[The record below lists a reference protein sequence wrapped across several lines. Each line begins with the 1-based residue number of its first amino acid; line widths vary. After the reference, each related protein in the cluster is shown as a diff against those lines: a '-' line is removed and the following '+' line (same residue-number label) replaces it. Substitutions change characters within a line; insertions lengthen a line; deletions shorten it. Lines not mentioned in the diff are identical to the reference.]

1 MYYNGEMVRLRPPE
15 REDLPLF
22 VEWLSNPDLRKFV
35 TIRYISLGLEEQWYE
50 RLLESTGQMPPGRL
64 HFVIEAID
72 SAQPIGVISLEGI
85 NWCDRTSE
93 VGIIVGDQ
101 AFWGKG
107 YGTDAM
113 RVLLRVGFDW
123 YNLHRIDLRVIADNE
138 RAIRS
143 YEKCGYQHEGR
154 MREAMF
160 VGGEHKDV
168 LLMSMLEDE
177 FRS

>member
-101 AFWGKG
+101 AYWGKG

>member
-22 VEWLSNPDLRKFV
+22 VEWLSNPDLRNFV
-35 TIRYISLGLEEQWYE
+35 TVRYISLGLEEKWYE
-50 RLLESTGQMPPGRL
+50 GLLESTGKMPPGRV
-64 HFVIEAID
+64 HFVIEALD
-72 SAQPIGVISLEGI
+72 SAQSIGVTSLENI
-85 NWCDRTSE
+85 NWCDRASE

-101 AFWGKG
+101 AYWGKG

-123 YNLHRIDLRVIADNE
+123 YNLHRIYLRVIADNE

-160 VGGEHKDV
+160 VDGEHKDV
-168 LLMSMLEDE
+168 LLMSILEDE

>member
-72 SAQPIGVISLEGI
+72 SAQPIGVISLENI
-85 NWCDRTSE
+85 NWCDRASE

-101 AFWGKG
+101 AYWGKG

-168 LLMSMLEDE
+168 LLMSILEDE

>member
-50 RLLESTGQMPPGRL
+50 RLLESTGKMPPSRV

-72 SAQPIGVISLEGI
+72 SAQPIGVTSLENI

-101 AFWGKG
+101 ALLGQG
-107 YGTDAM
+107 LRHRRDA
-113 RVLLRVGFDW
+113 RAPAGGIRLVQPASHRPARDRRQRARDPLL
-123 YNLHRIDLRVIADNE
+123 
-138 RAIRS
+138 
-143 YEKCGYQHEGR
+143 
-154 MREAMF
+154 
-160 VGGEHKDV
+160 
-168 LLMSMLEDE
+168 
-177 FRS
+177 

>member
-50 RLLESTGQMPPGRL
+50 RLLESTGKMPPGRV

-72 SAQPIGVISLEGI
+72 SAQPIGVISLENI
-85 NWCDRTSE
+85 NWCDRASE